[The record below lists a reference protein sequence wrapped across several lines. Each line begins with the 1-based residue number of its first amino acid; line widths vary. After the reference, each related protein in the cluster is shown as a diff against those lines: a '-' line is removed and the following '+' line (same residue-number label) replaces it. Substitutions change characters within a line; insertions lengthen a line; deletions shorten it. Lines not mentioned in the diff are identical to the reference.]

1 MPRYF
6 PRLNLAALAATAAL
20 GLALAVPLPATAQID
35 SSTATFNEAVQAVK
49 DKNFRHAV
57 KLFSLQAEN
66 NQHDAQYNL
75 AILLE
80 AGKGAPQDFTKA
92 LIWAWSAQLGG
103 IEAAEELAEDLSGYL
118 PEKSIE
124 EVREAVRARLE
135 ARIEAGSPDAVSQFA
150 TFHLQ
155 MLDEPD
161 YETAYVWFSISAALG
176 LDGALEA
183 RDDARDNVDDE
194 KIVDLQSEAGTIYE
208 SLNISLD

>member
-1 MPRYF
+1 MPRLVF
-6 PRLNLAALAATAAL
+6 KMNLAALANAL
-20 GLALAVPLPATAQID
+20 LISVTLLISSPLEAQID
-35 SSTATFNEAVQAVK
+35 KSNATFNEAIQAVK
-49 DKNFRHAV
+49 DKDFRHAA
-57 KLFSLQAEN
+57 KLFLLQAEN

-75 AILLE
+75 ALLLE
-80 AGKGAPQDFTKA
+80 AGKGVPQDFTKA

-103 IEAAEELAEDLSGYL
+103 IEAAEELAQDLSGYL

-135 ARIEAGSPDAVSQFA
+135 TRIEAGNPDAVSQFA
-150 TFHLQ
+150 TFQLQ
-155 MLDEPD
+155 MMDEPD

-176 LDGALEA
+176 LDGALKA

-208 SLNISLD
+208 SLNINLD

>member
-1 MPRYF
+1 MVGLR

-49 DKNFRHAV
+49 DKNFRHAA
-57 KLFSLQAEN
+57 KLFALQAEN

-103 IEAAEELAEDLSGYL
+103 IEAAEELADDLAGYL

-124 EVREAVRARLE
+124 EVRGAVRERLE

-155 MLDEPD
+155 MLEEPD
-161 YETAYVWFSISAALG
+161 FETAYVWFSISAALG
-176 LDGALEA
+176 LEGALEA

>member
-80 AGKGAPQDFTKA
+80 AGKGAPQEFTKA

-135 ARIEAGSPDAVSQFA
+135 TRIEAGSPDAVSQFA

>member
-1 MPRYF
+1 MVGLR
-6 PRLNLAALAATAAL
+6 PRLNLAALAAAAAF
-20 GLALAVPLPATAQID
+20 GLALAMPLPVAAQID

-57 KLFSLQAEN
+57 KLFSLQAETD
-66 NQHDAQYNL
+66 QHDAQYNL

-103 IEAAEELAEDLSGYL
+103 IEAAEELADDLAGYL

-124 EVREAVRARLE
+124 EVRGAVRERLE
-135 ARIEAGSPDAVSQFA
+135 ARIEAGSPVAVSQFA

-155 MLDEPD
+155 MLEEPD
-161 YETAYVWFSISAALG
+161 FETAYVWFSISAALG
-176 LDGALEA
+176 LEGALEA
-183 RDDARDNVDDE
+183 RDDAGDNVDDE

>member
-1 MPRYF
+1 MPCLLR
-6 PRLNLAALAATAAL
+6 RLKLAALAAVAVVVFTMATPT
-20 GLALAVPLPATAQID
+20 LAKTQID
-35 SSTATFNEAVQAVK
+35 TSNATFNEAVQAVK

-103 IEAAEELAEDLSGYL
+103 IEAAEELAEDLSDYL

-124 EVREAVRARLE
+124 AVRKAVRTRLQ
-135 ARIEAGSPDAVSQFA
+135 ARIEAGSTAISQFA
-150 TFHLQ
+150 TFHLKI
-155 MLDEPD
+155 LEEPD
-161 YETAYVWFSISAALG
+161 YDKAYIWLSISAALG
-176 LDGALEA
+176 VEGAFQA
-183 RDDARDNVDDE
+183 RNDVRDSLDDE
-194 KIVDLQSEAGTIYE
+194 KLVDLQSQARTIYE
-208 SLNISLD
+208 SLNISFD

>member
-1 MPRYF
+1 MRSLSL
-6 PRLNLAALAATAAL
+6 RLKTTALAGVAALAL
-20 GLALAVPLPATAQID
+20 SLVGSFSSTAQID
-35 SSTATFNEAVQAVK
+35 TSTATFNEAVQAVK
-49 DKNFRHAV
+49 DKNFRHAA

-75 AILLE
+75 AILFE
-80 AGKGAPQDFTKA
+80 AGKGVPQDFTKA

-103 IEAAEELAEDLSGYL
+103 IEAAKELAEDLTGYL

-135 ARIEAGSPDAVSQFA
+135 ARIKEGSADAVSQFA
-150 TFHLQ
+150 SFHLQ

-161 YETAYVWFSISAALG
+161 YETAYVWFSISTALG
-176 LDGALEA
+176 LKGTLEA
-183 RDDARDNVDDE
+183 RDDARDNVEDE
-194 KIVDLQSEAGTIYE
+194 RLVDLQSEAGTIYE

>member
-1 MPRYF
+1 MVGLR
-6 PRLNLAALAATAAL
+6 PRLNLAALAAAAAF
-20 GLALAVPLPATAQID
+20 GLALAMPLPVAAQID

-57 KLFSLQAEN
+57 KLFSLQAETD
-66 NQHDAQYNL
+66 QHDAQYNL

-103 IEAAEELAEDLSGYL
+103 IEAAVELAEDLAGYL

-124 EVREAVRARLE
+124 EVRGAVLERLE

-161 YETAYVWFSISAALG
+161 FETAYVWFSISAALG
-176 LDGALEA
+176 LQGALEA

>member
-1 MPRYF
+1 MVGLR
-6 PRLNLAALAATAAL
+6 PRLNLAALAAAAAF
-20 GLALAVPLPATAQID
+20 GLALAMPLPVAAQID

-57 KLFSLQAEN
+57 KLFSLQAETD
-66 NQHDAQYNL
+66 QHDAQYNL

-103 IEAAEELAEDLSGYL
+103 IEAAEELADDLAGYL

-124 EVREAVRARLE
+124 EVRGAVRERLE

-155 MLDEPD
+155 MLEEPD
-161 YETAYVWFSISAALG
+161 FETAYVWFSISAALG
-176 LDGALEA
+176 LEGALEA
-183 RDDARDNVDDE
+183 RDDARDNVDNE

>member
-1 MPRYF
+1 MPHH
-6 PRLNLAALAATAAL
+6 LQMNLAALAATALL
-20 GLALAVPLPATAQID
+20 GLAIAMPLPATAQID

-103 IEAAEELAEDLSGYL
+103 IEAAKELAEDLSGHL

-135 ARIEAGSPDAVSQFA
+135 ARIEAGSPNAVSQFA

-155 MLDEPD
+155 ILDEPD
-161 YETAYVWFSISAALG
+161 YETAYVWFSISTALG

-183 RDDARDNVDDE
+183 RDDARDNVDEE

>member
-1 MPRYF
+1 MVGLR
-6 PRLNLAALAATAAL
+6 PRLNLAALAAAAAF
-20 GLALAVPLPATAQID
+20 GLALAMPLPVAAQID

-57 KLFSLQAEN
+57 KLFSLQAETD
-66 NQHDAQYNL
+66 QHDAQYNL

-103 IEAAEELAEDLSGYL
+103 IEAAEELADDLAGYL

-124 EVREAVRARLE
+124 EVRGAVRERLE

-155 MLDEPD
+155 MLEEPD
-161 YETAYVWFSISAALG
+161 FETAYVWFSISAALG
-176 LDGALEA
+176 LQGALEA

>member
-1 MPRYF
+1 MPCLLR
-6 PRLNLAALAATAAL
+6 RLTLAALAAVAAV
-20 GLALAVPLPATAQID
+20 GLNMATPPWAKAQID
-35 SSTATFNEAVQAVK
+35 TSNATFNEAVQAVK

-103 IEAAEELAEDLSGYL
+103 IKAAEELAEDLSDYL

-124 EVREAVRARLE
+124 AVREAVRTRLQ
-135 ARIEAGSPDAVSQFA
+135 ARIEAGSADAISQFA
-150 TFHLQ
+150 TFHLKI
-155 MLDEPD
+155 LEEPD
-161 YETAYVWFSISAALG
+161 YEKAYIWLSISAALG
-176 LDGALEA
+176 VEGAFQA
-183 RDDARDNVDDE
+183 RNDVRDSLDDE
-194 KIVDLQSEAGTIYE
+194 KLVDLQSQARTIYE
-208 SLNISLD
+208 SLNISFD

>member
-1 MPRYF
+1 MPRYL

-176 LDGALEA
+176 LEGALEA

-194 KIVDLQSEAGTIYE
+194 KIVDLQGEAGTIYE

>member
-1 MPRYF
+1 MTV
-6 PRLNLAALAATAAL
+6 LAGSVAL
-20 GLALAVPLPATAQID
+20 GLALVGSLPSTAQID
-35 SSTATFNEAVQAVK
+35 TSTATFNEAVQAVK
-49 DKNFRHAV
+49 DKNFRHAA
-57 KLFSLQAEN
+57 KLFALQAEN

-80 AGKGAPQDFTKA
+80 AGKGVPQDFTKA

-124 EVREAVRARLE
+124 EVREKVRARLE
-135 ARIEAGSPDAVSQFA
+135 ARIKAGSADAVSQFA
-150 TFHLQ
+150 SYHLQ

-161 YETAYVWFSISAALG
+161 YEAAYIWFSISTALG
-176 LDGALEA
+176 LKGTLEA
-183 RDDARDNVDDE
+183 RDDARDNVEDE
-194 KIVDLQSEAGTIYE
+194 RLVDLQSEAGTIYE

>member
-1 MPRYF
+1 MPRF
-6 PRLNLAALAATAAL
+6 LFEINIAALAIAL
-20 GLALAVPLPATAQID
+20 LISVTLMMSPPVKSQID
-35 SSTATFNEAVQAVK
+35 KSNATFNEAIQAVK
-49 DKNFRHAV
+49 NKDFRHAA
-57 KLFSLQAEN
+57 KLFLIQAEN

-80 AGKGAPQDFTKA
+80 AGKGVPQDFTRA

-124 EVREAVRARLE
+124 EVRKEVRARLE

-161 YETAYVWFSISAALG
+161 YETAYVWYSISTALG

-194 KIVDLQSEAGTIYE
+194 KIVELQSEAGTIYE

>member
-1 MPRYF
+1 MV
-6 PRLNLAALAATAAL
+6 
-20 GLALAVPLPATAQID
+20 GLTSLVSLPVKAQID
-35 SSTATFNEAVQAVK
+35 SSNATFNEAIQAVK
-49 DKNFRHAV
+49 DKDFRHAA
-57 KLFSLQAEN
+57 KLFLIQAEN

-80 AGKGAPQDFTKA
+80 AGKGVPQDFTRA

-103 IEAAEELAEDLSGYL
+103 IETAEELAEDLSGYL

-124 EVREAVRARLE
+124 EVREAVLARLE
-135 ARIEAGSPDAVSQFA
+135 TRIAAGSPDAVSQFA

-176 LDGALEA
+176 LDGALKA

-208 SLNISLD
+208 SLNINLD

>member
-1 MPRYF
+1 MPHHLSRM
-6 PRLNLAALAATAAL
+6 NLAALAATFAL
-20 GLALAVPLPATAQID
+20 GLALARPLPATAQID

-155 MLDEPD
+155 MLDEPN

>member
-1 MPRYF
+1 MPRYL

-35 SSTATFNEAVQAVK
+35 SGTATFNEAVQAVK

-66 NQHDAQYNL
+66 DQHDAQYNL

-124 EVREAVRARLE
+124 EIREAVRARLE

-155 MLDEPD
+155 ILDEPD

>member
-1 MPRYF
+1 MVGLR
-6 PRLNLAALAATAAL
+6 PRLNLAALAAAAAF
-20 GLALAVPLPATAQID
+20 GLALAMPLPVAAQID

-57 KLFSLQAEN
+57 KLFSLQAETD
-66 NQHDAQYNL
+66 QHDAQYNL

-103 IEAAEELAEDLSGYL
+103 IEAAEEIAEDLAGYL

-124 EVREAVRARLE
+124 EVRGAVRERLE
-135 ARIEAGSPDAVSQFA
+135 ARIEAGSPDAVLQFA

-161 YETAYVWFSISAALG
+161 FETAYVWFSISAALG
-176 LDGALEA
+176 LQGALEA

>member
-1 MPRYF
+1 MPRYL

-80 AGKGAPQDFTKA
+80 AGKGAPQDFNKA

>member
-1 MPRYF
+1 MPRYL

>member
-1 MPRYF
+1 MVGLR
-6 PRLNLAALAATAAL
+6 PRLNLAALAAAAAF
-20 GLALAVPLPATAQID
+20 GLAVAMPLPVAAQID

-57 KLFSLQAEN
+57 KLFSLQAETD
-66 NQHDAQYNL
+66 QHDAQYNL

-103 IEAAEELAEDLSGYL
+103 IEAAEELADDLAGYL

-124 EVREAVRARLE
+124 EVRGAVRERLE

-155 MLDEPD
+155 MLEEPD
-161 YETAYVWFSISAALG
+161 FETAYVWFSISAALG
-176 LDGALEA
+176 LEGALEA

>member
-1 MPRYF
+1 MPRF
-6 PRLNLAALAATAAL
+6 LFEINIAALAIAL
-20 GLALAVPLPATAQID
+20 LISVTLMMSPPVKSQID
-35 SSTATFNEAVQAVK
+35 KSNATFNEAIQAVK
-49 DKNFRHAV
+49 NKDFRHAA
-57 KLFSLQAEN
+57 KLFLIQAEN

-80 AGKGAPQDFTKA
+80 AGKGVPQDFTRA

-124 EVREAVRARLE
+124 EVRKEVRARLE

-150 TFHLQ
+150 TFHLK

-161 YETAYVWFSISAALG
+161 YETAYVWYSISTALG

-183 RDDARDNVDDE
+183 REDARDNVDDE
-194 KIVDLQSEAGTIYE
+194 KIVELQSEAGTIYE